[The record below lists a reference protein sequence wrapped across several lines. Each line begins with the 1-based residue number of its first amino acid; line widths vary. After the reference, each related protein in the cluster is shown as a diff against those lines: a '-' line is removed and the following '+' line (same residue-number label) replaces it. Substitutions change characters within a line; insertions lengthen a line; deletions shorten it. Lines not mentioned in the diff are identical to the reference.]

1 MKIKDIFKK
10 FNIFIFTVFVLV
22 LVILAYRTSNLL
34 VSSSLKDYFKLDK
47 KTSSY
52 ISFNYAN
59 ENINSIYEI
68 DNPKKYSD
76 FIGKRFVRDYYDFEI
91 EIPKNKKDSNF
102 IDYDILLKD
111 MGNDINS
118 QFIKVYLTNQSNEA
132 FQGFDKTIPVYSA
145 FLNDVDGKVIYSGKI
160 NSADSN
166 KFRLRIWISDSYND
180 KFNSQLAYQIKVKI
194 K

>member
-91 EIPKNKKDSNF
+91 EIPKNKKDSNS

-180 KFNSQLAYQIKVKI
+180 KFNSQFAYQIKVKI